1 MNVVKLKPAIKN
13 YVWGGHKLKEVGKQC
28 DFDKIS
34 ECWELSF
41 HKDGPTIVDSGIYK
55 NKNLCDVVTK
65 SDLGNNLLNFEFF
78 PCLIKLIDSGDNLSV
93 QVHPSDEYALKNEN
107 SYGKTEMW
115 YILDAEEGAG
125 IYLGFKE
132 DETID
137 DVKNALE
144 DGTILNK
151 LNFFQVK
158 KGESYFIESGTI
170 HAIGKGVTLIEI
182 QQNSN
187 LTYRLYDYNR
197 VGNDGKPRE
206 LHIEKALKVV
216 NLNKYIKKYFPDN
229 IIGECKYFCSS
240 RIDFDENYILKADDK
255 SFISITFIE
264 GKGMVNDMVFN
275 KFDSFFI
282 PANKVA
288 KITGKGSFILTKVN

>member
-1 MNVVKLKPAIKN
+1 MEVVKLKPAIKN
-13 YVWGGHKLKEVGKQC
+13 YIWGGRKLKEAGKHSV
-28 DFDKIS
+28 FDSIS

-41 HKDGPTIVDSGIYK
+41 HKDGPTIIDSGEYK
-55 NKNLCDVVTK
+55 NKNLCDIVCK
-65 SDLGNNLLNFEFF
+65 EDLGTNLSSFKFF

-93 QVHPSDEYALKNEN
+93 QVHPSDEYALKYEN

-115 YILDAEEGAG
+115 YILDAEKGAG
-125 IYLGFKE
+125 IYLGFKNNE
-132 DETID
+132 NLKDISD
-137 DVKNALE
+137 SLNK
-144 DGTILNK
+144 GTILDK
-151 LNFFQVK
+151 LNFFEVK

-197 VGNDGKPRE
+197 VDKNGNKRE
-206 LHIEKALKVV
+206 LHIEKALNVI
-216 NLNKYIKKYFPDN
+216 NLNKFKKKEFSNN
-229 IIGECKYFCSS
+229 IIGECKYFSSS
-240 RIDFDENYILKADDK
+240 RIDFENDYYLKADSK

-264 GKGMVNDMVFN
+264 GKGMVNDMVFE
-275 KFDSFFI
+275 KYDSFFI

-288 KITGKGSFILTKVN
+288 NIKGNGSFILTKVN